1 MALLTK
7 SLGDV
12 KKVFLKISQNSQE
25 NTCDRASFLIKLKAP
40 ESLKIYIEFLEIAFK
55 KLENEFF
62 SLRLLTFFYLNFR
75 NDNFSEFLQIAVSE
89 IRDIYRTLSNFFT
102 EFFCKN
108 S

>member
-55 KLENEFF
+55 KF
-62 SLRLLTFFYLNFR
+62 NFR
-75 NDNFSEFLQIAVSE
+75 KRVFFPPF
-89 IRDIYRTLSNFFT
+89 TNFFLF
-102 EFFCKN
+102 EF
-108 S
+108 